1 MDEKEIKFLLEIV
14 DRSSSHLVGVLL
26 KRLDL
31 LDNQHLSVAQYRDIF
46 KAELKE
52 HIYENGRVFKA
63 LIKSYNSGVKFIAPK
78 QIKKSV

>member
-1 MDEKEIKFLLEIV
+1 MNEKEIKFLLDSV

-26 KRLDL
+26 KRLEL
-31 LDNQHLSVAQYRDIF
+31 LDNKHLSVSQYRDIF

-63 LIKSYNSGVKFIAPK
+63 LIKSYNCGVEFIAPK
-78 QIKKSV
+78 QR